1 MNEKIKKHYDRIN
14 ASYTGTI
21 PLAPS
26 RVAKSLGR
34 LYAYDQGL
42 FFSSL
47 ARVTIDQLPNV
58 LLELDGDS
66 FEVAIERLPH
76 QKMTESIQNIDSDNA
91 TDLINKIEL
100 SDPALAAK
108 LLASLDS
115 QRQKEYKKLATYD
128 EDVAGAYM
136 QTEIL
141 TATEHDTLANVKHN
155 IQNFRLSKPLSAIVK
170 LYIVDD
176 SGLLLGSLHFSDL
189 ILFDDQ
195 DTIAYI
201 LKTVRPRPPIT
212 IRTKS
217 PIEEVV
223 RLFSDYDLNAVGVV
237 NKSGVLKGHITY
249 DDVFDLI
256 EELHTEQSYSM
267 AGVDDDAEE
276 QNTFAAGRARLV
288 WLFVNLGTVLI
299 ASFVIG
305 LFSETIEQV
314 VALAVLMP
322 VVAALGGNAG
332 MQALTVTTRRLA
344 LGEIDFQ
351 SVRSVLYRELKIVI
365 LNGTVIALAIALI
378 SYIWFENSTLS
389 AIIAI
394 SMSLTLLVAGVLG
407 GFIPL
412 ILKKLGIDPAVAST
426 VFLTTV
432 VDSLSFLL
440 FLGMATIFL
449 V

>member
-14 ASYTGTI
+14 TSYTGTI

-26 RVAKSLGR
+26 RVAKSLER
-34 LYAYDQGL
+34 LYTYDQGL

-47 ARVTIDQLPNV
+47 SRVTIDQLPKV
-58 LLELDGDS
+58 LLELGGDA
-66 FEVAIERLPH
+66 FEAAIKRLAH
-76 QKMTESIQNIDSDNA
+76 HRMTESIQNTESDTA
-91 TDLINKIEL
+91 TDLINKIDL
-100 SDPALAAK
+100 CDPSLAST

-115 QRQKEYKKLATYD
+115 DRQKEHKKLATYD

-141 TATEHDTLANVKHN
+141 SATGQDTLADVKHK
-155 IQNFRLSKPLSAIVK
+155 IQDFRLSKPLSAIVK

-176 SGLLLGSLHFSDL
+176 LGVLLGSLHFSDL

-195 DTIAYI
+195 DSIEYI

-217 PIEEVV
+217 PIGEVV

-256 EELHTEQSYSM
+256 EDLQTEQSYSM
-267 AGVDDDAEE
+267 AGVDDEAEE
-276 QNTFAAGRARLV
+276 LNTFAAGRARLV

-305 LFSETIEQV
+305 LFDETIRQF
-314 VALAVLMP
+314 VALAILMP

-344 LGEIDFQ
+344 LGEIDFH
-351 SVRSVLYRELKIVI
+351 SSRSVLYRELKIVV
-365 LNGTVIALAIALI
+365 LNGIAIALAIALI
-378 SYIWFENSTLS
+378 SYLWFENGTLS
-389 AIIAI
+389 IIIA
-394 SMSLTLLVAGVLG
+394 MSTFFTLLLAGVLG

-412 ILKKLGIDPAVAST
+412 LLKRLGIDPAVAST
-426 VFLTTV
+426 VFLTTF
-432 VDSLSFLL
+432 VDSSGFLL
-440 FLGMATIFL
+440 FLGMAKMFL